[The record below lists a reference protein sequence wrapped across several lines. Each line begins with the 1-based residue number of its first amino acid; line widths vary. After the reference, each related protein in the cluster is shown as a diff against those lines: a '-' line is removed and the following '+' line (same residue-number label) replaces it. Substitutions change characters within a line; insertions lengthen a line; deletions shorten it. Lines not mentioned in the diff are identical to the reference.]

1 MLKNKY
7 IASAHALAAVAL
19 FVALGGTSVAATA
32 VRAITGAEVKN
43 GSLTGKDVR
52 NRSLTRADLAPGV
65 LRAGPAGRQGPA
77 GPEGPAGERGPAG
90 PDLAGATHVRVRGD
104 RTPAE
109 NGEALRAALASIT
122 DASATR
128 PYVIQLAP
136 GVYELGGTTLAMK
149 PDVSITGAGAVA
161 TLITGDQ
168 GHMRPEEALVLGA
181 DRTVLRDVTVA
192 NRGQV
197 PADFQN
203 VMVVSGG
210 ATMRI
215 EGAVLEAHP
224 TASRGFALA
233 AGVGS
238 SVDVRD
244 SRLEVDGQE
253 IAVAAVV
260 ASGADVRIRGTELV
274 ARSARPSFTVGL
286 SLDGAGS
293 TAAVENSAVVSSNV
307 AVSAVGGSEATVG
320 ASRLEGRSVGF
331 ATCVASY
338 NGSFAPVGADCN

>member
-104 RTPAE
+104 RAPAE

-122 DASATR
+122 DASAAR

-149 PDVSITGAGAVA
+149 PDVSITGAGAAA
-161 TLITGDQ
+161 THITGDQ
-168 GHMRPEEALVLGA
+168 GHMRTEEALVLGA
-181 DRTVLRDVTVA
+181 DRTVLRDVMVA

-215 EGAVLEAHP
+215 EAAVLAAHP
-224 TASRGFALA
+224 TARGFALA

-244 SRLEVDGQE
+244 SRLEVDGQD

-274 ARSARPSFTVGL
+274 ARSARPTFTVGL

-307 AVSAVGGSEATVG
+307 AVSAVGGSGATVG
-320 ASRLEGRSVGF
+320 ASRLEGRSVGS
-331 ATCVASY
+331 ATCAASY